1 MYGSG
6 RSTRTSSSAS
16 TISNRRFINIR
27 EVKREVESQNWLMT
41 MASRTAGRGTLTFRS
56 AFSFEPFTMRAVGS
70 PQLLQTGETF
80 KNRRLIDYQHP
91 HDLFMA
97 LGSEYRRPVDD
108 WMVRVGVDLVGA
120 PSIGPPVF
128 MHRPSAAENPQA
140 TLGHHNVDATHI
152 THGVVKAGVERGIVG
167 FEVSWFQGRE
177 PDEDRIGLDLDVP
190 DSWAARL
197 SWTIG
202 PGSAQVSSAWLNEP
216 EPLEPGDVTRLTA
229 SVGYTRTSGDRSTAI
244 FVAWGQNREVFGVFD
259 AYVAEA
265 TIRPNAKNAFYGRA
279 EVVDKSIL
287 GGGVHIPGVV
297 HRHPE
302 SRVGA
307 FTVGYVRDL
316 VVGRYG
322 RLGLGADVTR
332 YRIAENLKFLLRVTP
347 LLPRVSSVSARALD
361 VRSNVN
367 GIRRG
372 DPLAS
377 FSTAV
382 APFVAGTRPVVDW
395 STESRHRLPP
405 VYTPSEAT

>member
-1 MYGSG
+1 MSMKF
-6 RSTRTSSSAS
+6 SAVCTLGLLAPLPCAMLFAADRAAAQEQPQQEQLPPTDVWQWS
-16 TISNRRFINIR
+16 VDANVFFGLNYQHRRFINIR

-202 PGSAQVSSAWLNEP
+202 PWSAQVSSAWLNEP

-332 YRIAENLKFLLRVTP
+332 YRIAENLKFLYGSPRSYHVFLRYRP
-347 LLPRVSSVSARALD
+347 E
-361 VRSNVN
+361 RSMS
-367 GIRRG
+367 GQM
-372 DPLAS
+372 
-377 FSTAV
+377 
-382 APFVAGTRPVVDW
+382 
-395 STESRHRLPP
+395 
-405 VYTPSEAT
+405 